1 MHKFSKPFVQAI
13 HNTWQAIGPDILQ
26 CYEETG
32 GEADNEEVVESCIDA
47 DRIVMYGGEGGKA
60 AQDEFRA
67 RSAVVG
73 YGVALREAVKS
84 LPYPLV

>member
-1 MHKFSKPFVQAI
+1 MFSKAFVQAI
-13 HNTWQAIGPDILQ
+13 HNTWQAIGSDLLQ

-32 GEADNEEVVESCIDA
+32 GEPDNDEVVESCIDA
-47 DRIVMYGGEGGKA
+47 DRIVVYGGEGGKA

-67 RSAVVG
+67 RSKEVG
-73 YGVALREAVKS
+73 YAVALREAVKS